1 VELDAGE
8 QAAAVAE
15 SLSQVEDGDV
25 FGAEGGYDTGSR
37 FLECDVEREE
47 AVYAV
52 SAVDSR
58 DEGARE
64 FAGAVVRMQV

>member
-1 VELDAGE
+1 MERDAGE

-15 SLSQVEDGDV
+15 SLSAVEDGDL
-25 FGAEGGYDTGSR
+25 FGTEGRYDSGAR

-47 AVYAV
+47 AVFAV
-52 SAVDSR
+52 SAMDER

-64 FAGAVVRMQV
+64 FAGAVVGLRV

>member
-1 VELDAGE
+1 VERDSGE
-8 QAAAVAE
+8 QAAAVAK
-15 SLSQVEDGDV
+15 SLSAVEDGDL
-25 FGAEGGYDTGSR
+25 FGAEGGYDPGAR

-47 AVYAV
+47 AVFAV

-64 FAGAVVRMQV
+64 FAGAIVRSGV